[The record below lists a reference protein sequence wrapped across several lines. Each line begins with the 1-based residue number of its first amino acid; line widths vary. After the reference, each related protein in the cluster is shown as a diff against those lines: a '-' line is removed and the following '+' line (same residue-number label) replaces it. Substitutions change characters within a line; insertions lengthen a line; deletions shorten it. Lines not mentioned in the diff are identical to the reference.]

1 MRRDLFEFLNMDYM
15 NSLIHSVH
23 LKVRKHEPEILDI
36 ETGEMIPLNG
46 HHNPSYD
53 IARLSVMGEF
63 SIDEQFPAEK
73 NGNSNLDFE
82 L

>member
-1 MRRDLFEFLNMDYM
+1 MRRDLIEYLTMDYM
-15 NSLIHSVH
+15 NSLIHSVE
-23 LKVRKHEPEILDI
+23 LRIRMHEPEILDI
-36 ETGEMIPLNG
+36 ETGEMISLNG

-53 IARLSVMGEF
+53 IARLSVMGEWSVEEHF
-63 SIDEQFPAEK
+63 LPEK